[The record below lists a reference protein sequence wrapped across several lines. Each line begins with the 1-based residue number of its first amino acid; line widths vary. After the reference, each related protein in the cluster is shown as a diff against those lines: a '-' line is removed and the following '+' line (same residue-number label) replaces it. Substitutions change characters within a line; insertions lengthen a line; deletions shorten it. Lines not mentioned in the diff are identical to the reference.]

1 MHMAATWNQAQ
12 AASFLSAL
20 EVEQQLR
27 LVSATHAPYSA
38 QYAQVRY
45 C

>member
-1 MHMAATWNQAQ
+1 MKDMHLAATWNQAQ

-27 LVSATHAPYSA
+27 
-38 QYAQVRY
+38 
-45 C
+45 